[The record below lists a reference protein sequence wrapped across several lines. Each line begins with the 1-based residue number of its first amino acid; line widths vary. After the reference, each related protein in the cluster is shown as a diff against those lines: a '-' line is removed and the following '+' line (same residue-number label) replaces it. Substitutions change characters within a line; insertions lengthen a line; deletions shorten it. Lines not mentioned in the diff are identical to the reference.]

1 MANGGGEV
9 EGTGSRLGLGRVN
22 PAPGPPALARI
33 LGCQEGARGLAAPLS
48 TEHAALVKR
57 IVALEILQNHRVRL
71 RFADGA
77 AGEVDFSR
85 HAGKGVFAPLA
96 DEAFFRRA
104 ALGDQGRTLTWP
116 GELDFCADAL
126 WLQVT
131 GKTAQELFPDR
142 REGRGAYAH
151 A

>member
-77 AGEVDFSR
+77 EGEVDFSR
-85 HAGKGVFAPLA
+85 QAGKGVF
-96 DEAFFRRA
+96 
-104 ALGDQGRTLTWP
+104 
-116 GELDFCADAL
+116 AL